1 MANEESVCF
10 RSADEVGICSRLF
23 FCWVNPAL
31 RITGKRPLKQDDMP
45 YTLRKHSSEKVTMDL
60 QKQWE
65 AEQTKP
71 KPSLVRAVARTF
83 RRDLLLLT
91 LIYALQTACLTY
103 RPIVMRDLLR
113 ALFLIKEPSQI
124 MSACLLTA
132 ALLGLTL
139 CASALKNASFWNA
152 LCGGMRL
159 RLSMSGL
166 IFNKMLTLNQKAMA
180 TASLGNIITLISVDV
195 QKLEAALLF
204 VSAIWIAPIQVLV
217 VLGLMYNEGGYVTV
231 FGILTMLLF
240 IPIQA
245 ICGRTAARIKGKVA
259 RITDERIK
267 VFTELINGIYILKV
281 FNWEKTFSKFVRG
294 LRRRE
299 CDGLM
304 RTKLL
309 EGVQAGETLFLPKLA
324 MSVVLI
330 ALVFIYPDDPKLM
343 ISERIITLYS
353 LLMTLQ
359 VSLTV
364 DLPIGLRFAFEHLI
378 CCKRI
383 QAFLSMPLLEG
394 ETVPSVVESKKPMV
408 RLNNISANWRK
419 DITKS
424 RTLDSVSLEIEG
436 PKLVAIVGPVGSGK
450 SSLLQAMLGELPLSS
465 GSASRSESVAYM
477 PQAAWVFAG
486 TVRENILCGRPF
498 DPVRYQQ
505 VLNISSLKHD
515 LQSFPEGDA
524 AEVGERGVALSG
536 GQKARIS
543 LARLAYTQANLV
555 FMDDPLAAVDPR
567 VANEIFNSCICEY
580 MSGSLRILVTNQH
593 HLLPKMDLI
602 VVMQEGR
609 VTATGTYND
618 LINRGINFSKLTQQP
633 TFETPEGTDFG
644 MVDSIPNSDELEGMD
659 AEDSEAEVNEE
670 QMDDD
675 QVNVPLT
682 GGRSEVVQS
691 RDHAR
696 RRRRQKS
703 EGDSV
708 SNIPLSGD
716 SACSNVV
723 SLTSINT
730 TEEPSSANK
739 LLGPTTKSIVELSD
753 TEKSPTISCG
763 TDAVASGQKLG
774 AEISKRGSISLKDY
788 INYLKR
794 GAGYCGLLASM
805 LFFLITIAI
814 FNAYDLILANWT
826 NYANEI
832 YRQSLDPLLQ
842 NTTSPPVGI
851 FMLNETYLMTLGI
864 LEIALIAFALT
875 RTWTFY
881 AVMTTSGRKI
891 HNAMLQSVVAT
902 KADFVQFHGAGQII
916 NRFSKDVGQMDE
928 LLPVAFHDFLQLFVN
943 CVSSLVVA
951 VIASYWSL
959 IPIVPLIFG
968 LVYYRNYYLRTAR
981 ELKRIESVARSP
993 IFAHITLTAR
1003 GLPCIRASKGEE
1015 IQRQEYYWLADQHT
1029 RIYHFGLGAHR
1040 WVAVRLD
1047 ILCFLLMTVIAA
1059 MLLCLGIFSDMQSG
1073 TMAIVLIYLMS
1084 VIGTFQWAMRQ
1095 STEVENQMISIE
1107 RLLEYTK
1114 LPPEEE
1120 PNATMNTVA
1129 MLPLITVDPQWPSRG
1144 EVHFQNVWLKYPG
1157 RTNWTLRKINLHIR
1171 PGCKIGIIGRTGAGK
1186 SSLVSLLFRL
1196 VNVQRGRILIDQ
1208 VDTAEV
1214 HLADLRRRIS
1224 IIPQDP
1230 LLFVG
1235 TVRSN
1240 LDPEDRFEDEALWH
1254 ALETVQLK
1262 SVVEAMSNGL
1272 QSRIADGG
1280 SNLSVGQRQLFSLA
1294 RAILRGN
1301 KILVIDEATANVDPE
1316 TDTIIQETI
1325 QTQFADKT
1333 ILTIAHRLHTIID
1346 SDEVI
1351 VMDAGRVVEQ
1361 GSPYHLLDP
1370 SGATELT
1377 NQFAGSAGAANAT
1390 NETLNIT
1397 GSAVRIT
1404 SNGPFAAMVQHTGE
1418 ESAAGLV
1425 AQARRAFMRKIAP

>member
-1 MANEESVCF
+1 MEF
-10 RSADEVGICSRLF
+10 
-23 FCWVNPAL
+23 
-31 RITGKRPLKQDDMP
+31 
-45 YTLRKHSSEKVTMDL
+45 L
-60 QKQWE
+60 Q
-65 AEQTKP
+65 A
-71 KPSLVRAVARTF
+71 F
-83 RRDLLLLT
+83 
-91 LIYALQTACLTY
+91 
-103 RPIVMRDLLR
+103 
-113 ALFLIKEPSQI
+113 
-124 MSACLLTA
+124 
-132 ALLGLTL
+132 
-139 CASALKNASFWNA
+139 
-152 LCGGMRL
+152 
-159 RLSMSGL
+159 
-166 IFNKMLTLNQKAMA
+166 IF
-180 TASLGNIITLISVDV
+180 I
-195 QKLEAALLF
+195 
-204 VSAIWIAPIQVLV
+204 SAIWIAPIQVLV
-217 VLGLMYNEGGYVTV
+217 VLGLMYNEGGYVCV

-240 IPIQA
+240 IPIQT

-394 ETVPSVVESKKPMV
+394 ETVPSVVESKQPIV
-408 RLNNISANWRK
+408 RLTNISATWRK

-505 VLNISSLKHD
+505 TLNISSLKHD

-543 LARLAYTQANLV
+543 LARLAYTQADLV

-567 VANEIFNSCICEY
+567 VVNEIFNNCICEY

-633 TFETPEGTDFG
+633 TFEAPEDTEFG
-644 MVDSIPNSDELEGMD
+644 RVGDIPNSDELEGMD
-659 AEDSEAEVNEE
+659 AEVKEAEVNEE

-682 GGRSEVVQS
+682 GARSEVVQS
-691 RDHAR
+691 RDPSR

-703 EGDSV
+703 GGDNV
-708 SNIPLSGD
+708 SNTPFSAD
-716 SACSNVV
+716 SASSN
-723 SLTSINT
+723 
-730 TEEPSSANK
+730 
-739 LLGPTTKSIVELSD
+739 IVNS
-753 TEKSPTISCG
+753 TI
-763 TDAVASGQKLG
+763 
-774 AEISKRGSISLKDY
+774 
-788 INYLKR
+788 
-794 GAGYCGLLASM
+794 
-805 LFFLITIAI
+805 
-814 FNAYDLILANWT
+814 
-826 NYANEI
+826 
-832 YRQSLDPLLQ
+832 
-842 NTTSPPVGI
+842 PPVGI
-851 FMLNETYLMTLGI
+851 FVLNETYLMTLGI

-891 HNAMLQSVVAT
+891 HNAMLQSVVGT

-959 IPIVPLIFG
+959 IPIVPLVFG
-968 LVYYRNYYLRTAR
+968 LAYYRNYYLRTAR

-993 IFAHITLTAR
+993 IFAHLTITAR

-1029 RIYHFGLGAHR
+1029 RIYYFGLGAHR
-1040 WVAVRLD
+1040 WVAIRLD
-1047 ILCFLLMTVIAA
+1047 ILCFILMTVIAA

-1073 TMAIVLIYLMS
+1073 TMAIVLIYLMA

-1120 PNATMNTVA
+1120 SNATMNTVA
-1129 MLPLITVDPQWPSRG
+1129 MLPQITVDPQWPSRG

-1208 VDTAEV
+1208 VDTAQV

-1370 SGATELT
+1370 SGAAELT
-1377 NQFAGSAGAANAT
+1377 NQFQGSAVAAVAT
-1390 NETLNIT
+1390 TGTLNVT
-1397 GSAVRIT
+1397 GSAARIT

-1425 AQARRAFMRKIAP
+1425 AQARRAFMRKLFP